1 MSNFLGHGVSLSK
14 GVQVA
19 RADELNGERIVRGA
33 FVVALVAEQRCA
45 AGDDRE

>member
-1 MSNFLGHGVSLSK
+1 MYD
-14 GVQVA
+14 A

-45 AGDDRE
+45 AGDDLE